1 MSSERWFP
9 DADRTAAVAVVDEK
23 VLAGGI
29 KGLLRS
35 VDGIVISAN
44 SQAHGASAAEAVI
57 SRAGVVNRRPRV
69 VFSAS
74 GTSAR
79 DIERRLISEDMRDPT
94 PRASFGQCVYEFG
107 TDARGTDLVDF
118 ALRGLRALG
127 AEPVDGRWTYS
138 EREQSGE

>member
-9 DADRTAAVAVVDEK
+9 DADRTAVVAVVDEK

-35 VDGIVISAN
+35 VDGIVITAN
-44 SQAHGASAAEAVI
+44 GPAHGASAAEAVI
-57 SRAGVVNRRPRV
+57 SRAGVVNRRPKV

-79 DIERRLISEDMRDPT
+79 DLERRLISADMCDPK
-94 PRASFGQCVYEFG
+94 PRASFGQCVYEFA
-107 TDARGTDLVDF
+107 TDTRGTELVDF

-127 AEPVDGRWTYS
+127 AQPVDGRWSYS
-138 EREQSGE
+138 ELEQSGE